1 MNPKRLLLVVVLFIL
16 LPSAA
21 WAEPLGFRNNLGEVF
36 YVWFWPAARKEW
48 VRPPLYLGRQG
59 DGSVD
64 FVSRGKCYVVLR
76 DQVGRDTHIGWLDL
90 YLISQENPG
99 GQILLDGLYE
109 TRTREVRVVVTRLVQ
124 ETRILPDGS
133 TEKTT
138 REVPEVVTKVV
149 TYAVRSG
156 YVLKLVDRG
165 GKVTTLGQ
173 TRVKPDVPRGRNDR

>member
-1 MNPKRLLLVVVLFIL
+1 MKPARLLIVVVLFIL

-36 YVWFWPAARKEW
+36 YVWFWPAARREW

-90 YLISQENPG
+90 FLISQENPG

-109 TRTREVRVVVTRLVQ
+109 TRTREVRVVVTKTVQ
-124 ETRILPDGS
+124 ETRILPDG
-133 TEKTT
+133 TTVKTT
-138 REVPEVVTKVV
+138 REVPEEVVRTV
-149 TYAVRSG
+149 THTVRTG
-156 YVLKLVDRG
+156 VVLKLVDRD

-173 TRVKPDVPRGRNDR
+173 TRVKPDVPRGRGNQ